1 MRVGMGVEEAAMSG
15 KLSSTSGVFGAGV
28 IPACSPC
35 TLRYLALEQWYT
47 SARLRHEGFEV
58 MPMNRPNV
66 SRFAAIK
73 LLLLVA
79 AFLSFLLS
87 VGLFFLAEERAQGIF
102 VGLWVPSILSL
113 GALMLVGE
121 DKR

>member
-1 MRVGMGVEEAAMSG
+1 M
-15 KLSSTSGVFGAGV
+15 LPT
-28 IPACSPC
+28 
-35 TLRYLALEQWYT
+35 T
-47 SARLRHEGFEV
+47 
-58 MPMNRPNV
+58 RPTV
-66 SRFAAIK
+66 SRFSAIK
-73 LLLLVA
+73 TLLLIA

-102 VGLWVPSILSL
+102 VGLWVPSILAL